1 MTSGK
6 SRRESDA
13 LYRRVVEGSLQGII
27 IQQDGRIVYANPAMA
42 RLFGYDSPADL
53 IGLSPFEDLIF
64 EGDLQMF
71 RERTAAVQAGA
82 EVAPLPGW
90 RARHRHGAEL
100 WLSSTAQSTRWRGR
114 PAVASFYF
122 DVTQRELAERA
133 RRESEALYRSA
144 LIAGRMG
151 AWETDL
157 VARTRTWT
165 AEGMA
170 LFGIN
175 LPDGRGQVGG
185 ATDEYLAAIH
195 PDDRHL
201 VGTFYALADAQDS
214 FDAEYRVVRA
224 DGTTLWL
231 SGRGQVLSRTS
242 SGRAHRLV
250 SIMTDVTRRKAA
262 ELHIG
267 LLVREITHRS
277 KNMLAVVLSIAR
289 QTARSAETV
298 GDFEERFAQRLQ
310 ALAAS
315 NDVLVSEEWRRA
327 PLQALVQ
334 QQLLPFD
341 DAVRPRLDF
350 SGPAVALNPEA
361 AQAVGLA
368 IHELATN
375 AMKHGALSI
384 PAGRVMLRW
393 HFDGE
398 PGGSAALILKWME
411 RDGPAVAAPARKG
424 FGHFVLSRLIAST
437 LGTDARLDFPSHGF
451 EWMVAIP
458 RRYLQPLGDDA
469 PSGRVRRRAPRK
481 RAAEGATRDPS

>member
-1 MTSGK
+1 MKPGK
-6 SRRESDA
+6 PRSESDD

-53 IGLSPFEDLIF
+53 IGLSPFEDLILD
-64 EGDLQMF
+64 GDLQMF
-71 RERTAAVQAGA
+71 RDRTAAVQTGA
-82 EVAPLPGW
+82 QVAPLPGW
-90 RARHRHGAEL
+90 RARHRQGAEL
-100 WLSSTAQSTRWRGR
+100 WISSSAQSTQWHGR

-157 VARTRTWT
+157 IARTRTWT

-170 LFGIN
+170 LFGISV
-175 LPDGRGQVGG
+175 PDGRGHVGG
-185 ATDEYLAAIH
+185 ASDEYLAAIH

-201 VGTFYALADAQDS
+201 VAGFYALADAQDS
-214 FDAEYRVVRA
+214 VDAEYRIVRP

-231 SGRGQVLSRTS
+231 SGRGQVLTRTS

-250 SIMTDVTRRKAA
+250 SIMTDVTKRKTA
-262 ELHIG
+262 ELHIR
-267 LLVREITHRS
+267 LLAREITHRS
-277 KNMLAVVLSIAR
+277 KNMLSVVLSIAR
-289 QTARSAETV
+289 QTARSADSVE
-298 GDFEERFAQRLQ
+298 DFEERFGHRLQ
-310 ALAAS
+310 GLAAS
-315 NDVLVSEEWRRA
+315 NDVLVHEEWRRA

-350 SGPAVALNPEA
+350 SGPPVALNPEA

-375 AMKHGALSI
+375 AMKHGALSV
-384 PAGRVMLRW
+384 PAGRVTLRW
-393 HFDGE
+393 DFDRAPTGV
-398 PGGSAALILKWME
+398 AALILRWME
-411 RDGPAVAAPARKG
+411 RDGPAVTAPARKG

-437 LGTDARLDFPSHGF
+437 LGTDAKLEFPVHGF
-451 EWMVAIP
+451 EWMVTIP
-458 RRYLQPLGDDA
+458 PRHLEPLADDA
-469 PSGRVRRRAPRK
+469 RRAPALQGCTKKKGR
-481 RAAEGATRDPS
+481 RRGDPKS